1 MTNERVML
9 RMWKRQGGDY
19 GVVQIYIIPAR
30 RRASRT
36 ATADG
41 RGAVGFLWWEVF
53 FCCVFFDSLGDGA
66 CGVGAEYIRI
76 GGVNLLLVWSVGL
89 GMGREV

>member
-9 RMWKRQGGDY
+9 RMWKRRGGDY
-19 GVVQIYIIPAR
+19 GVVQISIILGR
-30 RRASRT
+30 RRALRI
-36 ATADG
+36 AT
-41 RGAVGFLWWEVF
+41 GAVGFLWWEVF